1 MRLHL
6 AFYAAWPGPALAP
19 ALPWPGPIPA
29 AVLGLLPDLADV
41 PKLQSNFHFSAHV
54 FRLNSHFGHNFAVF
68 TFALALNC
76 NFWRAHAPVHCLPS
90 LSNSLSPL
98 FLSPSWP
105 CFMPCCCCCC
115 CLCFSALQ
123 LRLRSLCA

>member
-6 AFYAAWPGPALAP
+6 AFYAAWPAAAP
-19 ALPWPGPIPA
+19 ARGPVPA
-29 AVLGLLPDLADV
+29 PVLGLFPDLADV

-90 LSNSLSPL
+90 LSPPLFTL
-98 FLSPSWP
+98 FLSLPLGP
-105 CFMPCCCCCC
+105 ALCLLLLLLC

>member
-1 MRLHL
+1 MLPGL
-6 AFYAAWPGPALAP
+6 VLLLLLLWPYSWAGH
-19 ALPWPGPIPA
+19 
-29 AVLGLLPDLADV
+29 VLGLLPDLADV

-76 NFWRAHAPVHCLPS
+76 NFWRAHAL
-90 LSNSLSPL
+90 SLSPPL
-98 FLSPSWP
+98 FTLFFLALLYALLLLLP
-105 CFMPCCCCCC
+105 CC

>member
-1 MRLHL
+1 M

-90 LSNSLSPL
+90 LSTSLSLPSFSLPL
-98 FLSPSWP
+98 GPALCLVAAAAAAFALALSS
-105 CFMPCCCCCC
+105 
-115 CLCFSALQ
+115 
-123 LRLRSLCA
+123 

>member
-19 ALPWPGPIPA
+19 ALAWPGPVPA

-90 LSNSLSPL
+90 LSPPLSLSLLPL
-98 FLSPSWP
+98 SL
-105 CFMPCCCCCC
+105 
-115 CLCFSALQ
+115 LAL
-123 LRLRSLCA
+123 LYALLLLPLLPLL